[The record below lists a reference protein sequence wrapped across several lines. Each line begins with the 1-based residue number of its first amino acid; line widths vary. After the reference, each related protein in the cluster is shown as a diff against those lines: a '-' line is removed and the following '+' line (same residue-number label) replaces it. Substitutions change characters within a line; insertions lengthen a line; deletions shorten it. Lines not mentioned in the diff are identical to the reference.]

1 MIKLKDALYKTN
13 DCLQLTNNNIPPI
26 NERKIILK
34 NILQQSDEFIASN
47 LEKNLETKDIN
58 TYKSFLIRRH
68 NHEPL
73 AQIIKN
79 KNFWK
84 NNFFINNT
92 CLIPRF
98 DSEVIIEAVIK
109 TFKNKQQRLSIL
121 DIGTGSGCL
130 IISLLNEYKKSFGVG
145 IDISV
150 KALQAANINKIKMS
164 LKNRLH
170 LKNTSYQDFDLSD
183 FDIIVTNPPYVS
195 FNEINKIS
203 REVKNFEPMSA
214 LYAQSNGLKH
224 YNQLIWKLQ
233 NPRKKQIIFFEIG
246 HKQSDIVTKLL
257 KNNGFR
263 IIDLLNDL
271 SGIPRCI
278 VTKKNFI

>member
-13 DCLQLTNNNIPPI
+13 DCLKLSTNNIPPI

-34 NILQQSDEFIASN
+34 NILQQSDESIASN
-47 LEKNLETKDIN
+47 LEKNLEVKDIN
-58 TYKSFLIRRH
+58 TYKSFLIRRL
-68 NHEPL
+68 NQEPL

-84 NNFFINNT
+84 NNFFINNA

-109 TFKNKQQRLSIL
+109 TFKNRQQKLSIL

-145 IDISV
+145 IDTSV

-164 LKNRLH
+164 LKNRLR
-170 LKNTSYQDFDLSD
+170 LINTSYKKYDPSD
-183 FDIIVTNPPYVS
+183 FDIIVTNPPYIS
-195 FNEINKIS
+195 KDEINKIS
-203 REVKNFEPMSA
+203 KEVRIFEPIRA

-224 YNQLIWKLQ
+224 YKEIILKLQ
-233 NPRKKQIIFFEIG
+233 NPKKKQIIFFEIG
-246 HKQSDIVTKLL
+246 HKQSDVVTKLL

-263 IIDLLNDL
+263 ILDVFNDF

-278 VTKKNFI
+278 VTKKKFI

>member
-1 MIKLKDALYKTN
+1 MIKLRDALYKTS
-13 DCLQLTNNNIPPI
+13 DCLQLSKNNIPPI

-34 NILQQSDEFIASN
+34 NILQQSDESIARN
-47 LEKNLETKDIN
+47 LEKNLEVKDIN
-58 TYKSFLIRRH
+58 TYKNFLIRRL
-68 NHEPL
+68 NQEPL

-84 NNFFINNT
+84 NNFFINNS
-92 CLIPRF
+92 CLVPRF

-109 TFKNKQQRLSIL
+109 TFKNKQQKLNIL

-145 IDISV
+145 IDTSV
-150 KALQAANINKIKMS
+150 KALQVANINKIKMS
-164 LKNRLH
+164 QKNRLR
-170 LKNTSYQDFDLSD
+170 LINTSYKKYDPSY
-183 FDIIVTNPPYVS
+183 FDIIVTNPPYIS
-195 FNEINKIS
+195 KDEINKIS
-203 REVKNFEPMSA
+203 EEVKNFEPLSA

-224 YNQLIWKLQ
+224 YKEIILKLQ
-233 NPRKKQIIFFEIG
+233 NPKKKQIIFFEIG
-246 HKQSDIVTKLL
+246 HKQSDFVTKLL

-263 IIDLLNDL
+263 ILNIFNDL
-271 SGIPRCI
+271 SGTPRCI

>member
-1 MIKLKDALYKTN
+1 MINLRDALYKTN
-13 DCLQLTNNNIPPI
+13 DSLKLISNDIPPI

-34 NILQQSDEFIASN
+34 NILQQTDESIAAN
-47 LEKNLETKDIN
+47 LEKNLEAKDIKM
-58 TYKSFLIRRH
+58 YKSYLIRRL
-68 NHEPL
+68 NKEPL

-84 NNFFINNT
+84 NNFFINNA

-98 DSEVIIEAVIK
+98 DSEVIVEAVIK
-109 TFKNKQQRLSIL
+109 TFKNKRQKLSIL

-145 IDISV
+145 IDISL

-164 LKNRLH
+164 LKNRLR
-170 LKNTSYQDFDLSD
+170 LINTSYIKYDPSD
-183 FDIIVTNPPYVS
+183 FDIVVANPPYLS
-195 FNEINKIS
+195 KDEINTIS
-203 REVKNFEPMSA
+203 KEVRNFEPLSA
-214 LYAQSNGLKH
+214 LYAQSNGIKH
-224 YNQLIWKLQ
+224 YKEIILKLQ
-233 NPRKKQIIFFEIG
+233 NPKKKQIIFFEIG
-246 HKQSDIVTKLL
+246 HKQSDVVTKLL

-263 IIDLLNDL
+263 ILDVFNDL

>member
-1 MIKLKDALYKTN
+1 MIKLRDALYKTN
-13 DCLQLTNNNIPPI
+13 DCLQLSKNNIPPI

-34 NILQQSDEFIASN
+34 NILQQSDESIASN
-47 LEKNLETKDIN
+47 LEKNLKAKDIN
-58 TYKSFLIRRH
+58 LYKNFLIRRL
-68 NHEPL
+68 NQEPL

-84 NNFFINNT
+84 NNFFINNS
-92 CLIPRF
+92 CLVPRF

-109 TFKNKQQRLSIL
+109 TFKNKQQKLNIL

-145 IDISV
+145 IDTSV
-150 KALQAANINKIKMS
+150 KALQVANINKIKMS
-164 LKNRLH
+164 QKNRLR
-170 LKNTSYQDFDLSD
+170 LINTSYKKYDSSD
-183 FDIIVTNPPYVS
+183 FDIIVTNPPYIS
-195 FNEINKIS
+195 KDEINKIS
-203 REVKNFEPMSA
+203 EEVKNFEPLSA

-224 YNQLIWKLQ
+224 YKEIILKLQ
-233 NPRKKQIIFFEIG
+233 KPTKKQIIFFEIG

-263 IIDLLNDL
+263 ILDVFNDL

-278 VTKKNFI
+278 VTKKNII

>member
-1 MIKLKDALYKTN
+1 MIKLRDALYKTN
-13 DCLQLTNNNIPPI
+13 DCLQLSKNNIPPI

-34 NILQQSDEFIASN
+34 NILQQSDEYIASN
-47 LEKNLETKDIN
+47 LEQNLEVKEIN
-58 TYKSFLIRRH
+58 TYKSFLIRRL
-68 NHEPL
+68 NQEPL

-84 NNFFINNT
+84 NNFFINNS
-92 CLIPRF
+92 CLVPRF

-109 TFKNKQQRLSIL
+109 TFKNKQQKLNIL

-145 IDISV
+145 IDTSV
-150 KALQAANINKIKMS
+150 KALQVANINKIKMS
-164 LKNRLH
+164 QKNRLR
-170 LKNTSYQDFDLSD
+170 LINTSYKKYDPTD
-183 FDIIVTNPPYVS
+183 FDIIVTNPPYIS
-195 FNEINKIS
+195 KDEINKIS
-203 REVKNFEPMSA
+203 KEVKNFEPLRA

-224 YNQLIWKLQ
+224 YKEIILKLQ
-233 NPRKKQIIFFEIG
+233 NPKKKQIIFFEIG
-246 HKQSDIVTKLL
+246 HKQSDVVTKLL

-263 IIDLLNDL
+263 ILDVFNDF

-278 VTKKNFI
+278 VTKKKFI

>member
-1 MIKLKDALYKTN
+1 MIKLRDALYKTN
-13 DCLQLTNNNIPPI
+13 DCLQLSQNNIPPI

-34 NILQQSDEFIASN
+34 KILQQSDESIASN
-47 LEKNLETKDIN
+47 LEKYLEAKDIN
-58 TYKSFLIRRH
+58 TYKRFLIRRV
-68 NHEPL
+68 NREPL

-84 NNFFINNT
+84 NNFFINNS
-92 CLIPRF
+92 CLVPRF

-109 TFKNKQQRLSIL
+109 TFKNKQQKLNIL

-145 IDISV
+145 IDTSV
-150 KALQAANINKIKMS
+150 KALQVANINKIKMS
-164 LKNRLH
+164 QKNRLR
-170 LKNTSYQDFDLSD
+170 LINTSYKKYDPTD
-183 FDIIVTNPPYVS
+183 FDIIVTNPPYIS
-195 FNEINKIS
+195 KDEINKIS
-203 REVKNFEPMSA
+203 EEVKNFEPLSA

-224 YNQLIWKLQ
+224 YKEIIFKLQ
-233 NPRKKQIIFFEIG
+233 NPKKKQIIFFEIG
-246 HKQSDIVTKLL
+246 HKQSDVVTKLL

-263 IIDLLNDL
+263 ILDVFNDF

-278 VTKKNFI
+278 VTKKKFI

>member
-1 MIKLKDALYKTN
+1 MIKLRDALYKTN
-13 DCLQLTNNNIPPI
+13 DCLQLSKNNIPPI

-34 NILQQSDEFIASN
+34 NILQQSDESIASN
-47 LEKNLETKDIN
+47 LEKNLEAKDIN
-58 TYKSFLIRRH
+58 TYKKFLIRRI
-68 NHEPL
+68 NREPL

-84 NNFFINNT
+84 NNFFINNS
-92 CLIPRF
+92 CLVPRF

-109 TFKNKQQRLSIL
+109 KFKNKQQKLNIL

-145 IDISV
+145 IDTSI
-150 KALQAANINKIKMS
+150 KALQVANINKIKMS
-164 LKNRLH
+164 LRNRLR
-170 LKNTSYQDFDLSD
+170 LINTSYKKYDLSY
-183 FDIIVTNPPYVS
+183 FDIIVTNPPYIS
-195 FNEINKIS
+195 NDEINKIS
-203 REVKNFEPMSA
+203 EEVKNFEPLSA

-224 YNQLIWKLQ
+224 YKEIILKLQ
-233 NPRKKQIIFFEIG
+233 NPKKKQIIFFEIG

-263 IIDLLNDL
+263 ILDVFNDL

>member
-13 DCLQLTNNNIPPI
+13 DCLKLSTNNIPPI

-34 NILQQSDEFIASN
+34 NILQQSDESIASN
-47 LEKNLETKDIN
+47 LEKNLEVKDIN
-58 TYKSFLIRRH
+58 TYKSFLIRRL
-68 NHEPL
+68 NQEPL

-84 NNFFINNT
+84 NNFFINNA

-109 TFKNKQQRLSIL
+109 TFKNRQQKLSIL

-145 IDISV
+145 IDTSV

-164 LKNRLH
+164 LKNRLR
-170 LKNTSYQDFDLSD
+170 LINTSYKKYDPSD
-183 FDIIVTNPPYVS
+183 FDIIVTNPPYIS
-195 FNEINKIS
+195 KDEINKIS
-203 REVKNFEPMSA
+203 KEVRIFEPIRA

-224 YNQLIWKLQ
+224 YKEIILKLQ
-233 NPRKKQIIFFEIG
+233 KPKKKQIIFFEIG
-246 HKQSDIVTKLL
+246 HKQCDVVTKLL
-257 KNNGFR
+257 KINGFR
-263 IIDLLNDL
+263 ILDVFNDL

>member
-1 MIKLKDALYKTN
+1 MIKLRDALYKTN
-13 DCLQLTNNNIPPI
+13 DCLKLASSNIPPI

-34 NILQQSDEFIASN
+34 NILQQSDESISSN
-47 LEKNLETKDIN
+47 LEKNLEANDIN
-58 TYKSFLIRRH
+58 TYKSFIIRRI
-68 NHEPL
+68 NNEPL

-84 NNFFINNT
+84 NNFFINDA

-98 DSEVIIEAVIK
+98 DSEVIVEAVIK
-109 TFKNKQQRLSIL
+109 TFKNKQQKLSIL

-145 IDISV
+145 IDTSV
-150 KALQAANINKIKMS
+150 KALQVANINKIKMS
-164 LKNRLH
+164 QKNRLR
-170 LKNTSYQDFDLSD
+170 LINTSYKKYDSSN
-183 FDIIVTNPPYVS
+183 FDIIVTNPPYIS
-195 FNEINKIS
+195 KDEINKIPN
-203 REVKNFEPMSA
+203 EVKNFEPLSA

-224 YNQLIWKLQ
+224 YKEIMLKLQ
-233 NPRKKQIIFFEIG
+233 NPKKKQIIFFEIG
-246 HKQSDIVTKLL
+246 HKQSDAVTKLL

-263 IIDLLNDL
+263 ILDVLNDL

-278 VTKKNFI
+278 VTKKIFI

>member
-1 MIKLKDALYKTN
+1 MIKLRDALYKTN
-13 DCLQLTNNNIPPI
+13 DCLQLSKNNIPPI

-34 NILQQSDEFIASN
+34 NILQQSDESITSN
-47 LEKNLETKDIN
+47 LEKYLEAKDIN
-58 TYKSFLIRRH
+58 TYKRFIIRRL
-68 NHEPL
+68 NREPL

-84 NNFFINNT
+84 NNFFINNS
-92 CLIPRF
+92 CLVPRF

-109 TFKNKQQRLSIL
+109 TFKNKQQKLNIL

-145 IDISV
+145 IDTSV
-150 KALQAANINKIKMS
+150 RALQAANVNKIKMS
-164 LKNRLH
+164 QKNRLR
-170 LKNTSYQDFDLSD
+170 LINSSYKKYDPTD
-183 FDIIVTNPPYVS
+183 FDIIVTNPPYIS
-195 FNEINKIS
+195 KDEINKIS
-203 REVKNFEPMSA
+203 EEVKNFEPLRA

-224 YNQLIWKLQ
+224 YKEIILKLQ
-233 NPRKKQIIFFEIG
+233 NPKKKQIIFFEIG
-246 HKQSDIVTKLL
+246 HKQSDVVTKLL

-263 IIDLLNDL
+263 ILNVFNDL

>member
-1 MIKLKDALYKTN
+1 MIKLRDALYKTN
-13 DCLQLTNNNIPPI
+13 DCLQLSKNNIPPI

-34 NILQQSDEFIASN
+34 NILQQSDESIASN
-47 LEKNLETKDIN
+47 LEKNLKAKDIN
-58 TYKSFLIRRH
+58 LYKNFLIRRL
-68 NHEPL
+68 NQEPL

-84 NNFFINNT
+84 NNFFINNS
-92 CLIPRF
+92 CLVPRF

-109 TFKNKQQRLSIL
+109 TFKNKQQKLNIL

-145 IDISV
+145 IDTSV
-150 KALQAANINKIKMS
+150 KALQVANINKIKMS
-164 LKNRLH
+164 QKNRLR
-170 LKNTSYQDFDLSD
+170 LINTSYKKYDSSD
-183 FDIIVTNPPYVS
+183 FDIIVTNPPYIS
-195 FNEINKIS
+195 KDEINKIS
-203 REVKNFEPMSA
+203 EEVKNFEPLSA

-224 YNQLIWKLQ
+224 YKEIIFKLQ
-233 NPRKKQIIFFEIG
+233 NPKKKQIIFFEIG
-246 HKQSDIVTKLL
+246 HKQSDFVTKLL

-263 IIDLLNDL
+263 IIEVFNDL

>member
-1 MIKLKDALYKTN
+1 MIKLRDALYKTN
-13 DCLQLTNNNIPPI
+13 DCLQLSKNNIPPI

-34 NILQQSDEFIASN
+34 SILQQSDETIASN
-47 LEKNLETKDIN
+47 LEKYLEAKDVN
-58 TYKSFLIRRH
+58 TYKRFLIRRL
-68 NHEPL
+68 NREPL

-84 NNFFINNT
+84 NNFFINNS
-92 CLIPRF
+92 CLVPRF

-109 TFKNKQQRLSIL
+109 TFKNKQQKLNIL

-145 IDISV
+145 IDTSV

-164 LKNRLH
+164 QKNRLR
-170 LKNTSYQDFDLSD
+170 LINTSYKKYDPTD
-183 FDIIVTNPPYVS
+183 FDIIVTNPPYIS
-195 FNEINKIS
+195 KDEINKIS
-203 REVKNFEPMSA
+203 EEVKNFEPLRA

-224 YNQLIWKLQ
+224 YKEIILKLQ
-233 NPRKKQIIFFEIG
+233 NPKKKQIIFFEIG
-246 HKQSDIVTKLL
+246 HKQSDVVTKLL

-263 IIDLLNDL
+263 ILNVFNDL

>member
-13 DCLQLTNNNIPPI
+13 DCLQLSTNNIPPI

-34 NILQQSDEFIASN
+34 NILQQSDESIASN
-47 LEKNLETKDIN
+47 QEKYLEAEDIN
-58 TYKSFLIRRH
+58 TYKRFLIRRV
-68 NHEPL
+68 NQEPL

-84 NNFFINNT
+84 NNFFINNS
-92 CLIPRF
+92 CLVPRF

-109 TFKNKQQRLSIL
+109 TFKNKQQKLNIL

-145 IDISV
+145 IDTSV

-164 LKNRLH
+164 QKNRLR
-170 LKNTSYQDFDLSD
+170 LINTSYKKYDPTD
-183 FDIIVTNPPYVS
+183 FDIIVTNPPYIS
-195 FNEINKIS
+195 KDEINKIS
-203 REVKNFEPMSA
+203 EEVKNFEPLRA

-224 YNQLIWKLQ
+224 YKEIILKLQ
-233 NPRKKQIIFFEIG
+233 NPKKKQIIFFEIG
-246 HKQSDIVTKLL
+246 HKQSDVVTKLL

-263 IIDLLNDL
+263 ILNVFNDL

>member
-1 MIKLKDALYKTN
+1 MIKLRDALYKTN
-13 DCLQLTNNNIPPI
+13 ACLQLSTNNIPPI

-34 NILQQSDEFIASN
+34 NILQESDESIASN
-47 LEKNLETKDIN
+47 LERNLEDKDIS
-58 TYKSFLIRRH
+58 TYKNFLIRRL
-68 NHEPL
+68 NREPL

-84 NNFFINNT
+84 NNFFINDA

-109 TFKNKQQRLSIL
+109 TFKNKQHKLNIL

-145 IDISV
+145 IDTSV
-150 KALQAANINKIKMS
+150 KALQAANINKINMS
-164 LKNRLH
+164 LKNRLR
-170 LKNTSYQDFDLSD
+170 LINTSYKKYNLSN
-183 FDIIVTNPPYVS
+183 FDIIVSNPPYIS
-195 FNEINKIS
+195 RDEINKIS
-203 REVKNFEPMSA
+203 KEVKNFEPLSA

-224 YNQLIWKLQ
+224 YKEIMMKLH
-233 NPRKKQIIFFEIG
+233 NPKKKQIIFFEIG
-246 HKQSDIVTKLL
+246 HKQSDVVTKLL

-263 IIDLLNDL
+263 ILDILNDL

>member
-1 MIKLKDALYKTN
+1 MINLRDALYKTDN
-13 DCLQLTNNNIPPI
+13 CLQLSKNNIPPI

-34 NILQQSDEFIASN
+34 NILQQSDESIASN
-47 LEKNLETKDIN
+47 LEKNLEAKDIN
-58 TYKSFLIRRH
+58 TYRSFLIRRL
-68 NHEPL
+68 NREPL

-84 NNFFINNT
+84 NNFFINNS
-92 CLIPRF
+92 CLVPRF

-109 TFKNKQQRLSIL
+109 TFKNKQQKLNIL

-145 IDISV
+145 IDTSV
-150 KALQAANINKIKMS
+150 KALQVANINKIKMS
-164 LKNRLH
+164 QKNRLR
-170 LKNTSYQDFDLSD
+170 LINTSYKKYDSTD
-183 FDIIVTNPPYVS
+183 FDIIVTNPPYIS
-195 FNEINKIS
+195 KDEINKIS
-203 REVKNFEPMSA
+203 EEVKNFEPLSA

-224 YNQLIWKLQ
+224 YKEIILKLQ
-233 NPRKKQIIFFEIG
+233 NPKKKQIIFFEIG

-263 IIDLLNDL
+263 ILDVFNDL

>member
-1 MIKLKDALYKTN
+1 MIKLRDALYKTN
-13 DCLQLTNNNIPPI
+13 DCLQLSKNNIPPI

-34 NILQQSDEFIASN
+34 NILQQSDESIASN
-47 LEKNLETKDIN
+47 LEKNLKAKDIN
-58 TYKSFLIRRH
+58 LYKNFLIRRL
-68 NHEPL
+68 NQEPL

-84 NNFFINNT
+84 NNFFINNS
-92 CLIPRF
+92 CLVPRF

-109 TFKNKQQRLSIL
+109 TFKNKQQKLNIL

-145 IDISV
+145 IDTSV
-150 KALQAANINKIKMS
+150 KALQVANINKIKMS
-164 LKNRLH
+164 QKNRLR
-170 LKNTSYQDFDLSD
+170 LINTSYKKYDPSD
-183 FDIIVTNPPYVS
+183 FDIIVTNPPYIS
-195 FNEINKIS
+195 KDEINKIS
-203 REVKNFEPMSA
+203 EEVKNFEPLSA

-224 YNQLIWKLQ
+224 YKEIIFKLQ
-233 NPRKKQIIFFEIG
+233 NPKKKQIIFFEIG
-246 HKQSDIVTKLL
+246 HKQSDFVTKLL

-263 IIDLLNDL
+263 IIEVFNDL

>member
-13 DCLQLTNNNIPPI
+13 DCLKLSTSNIPPI

-34 NILQQSDEFIASN
+34 NILQQSDESIASN
-47 LEKNLETKDIN
+47 LEKNLEVKDIN
-58 TYKSFLIRRH
+58 TYKRFLIRRV
-68 NHEPL
+68 NQEPL

-84 NNFFINNT
+84 NNFFINNA

-109 TFKNKQQRLSIL
+109 TFKNKQQKLNIL

-145 IDISV
+145 IDTSV
-150 KALQAANINKIKMS
+150 RALQAANVNKIKMS
-164 LKNRLH
+164 QKNRLR
-170 LKNTSYQDFDLSD
+170 LINTSYKKYDPSD
-183 FDIIVTNPPYVS
+183 FDVIVTNPPYIS
-195 FNEINKIS
+195 IDEINKIS
-203 REVKNFEPMSA
+203 EEVKNFEPLSA

-224 YNQLIWKLQ
+224 YKEIILKLQ
-233 NPRKKQIIFFEIG
+233 NPKKKQIIFFEIG
-246 HKQSDIVTKLL
+246 HKQPDIVTKLL

-263 IIDLLNDL
+263 ILNVFNDL

>member
-1 MIKLKDALYKTN
+1 MIKLRDALYKTN
-13 DCLQLTNNNIPPI
+13 DCLKLSKNNIPPI

-34 NILQQSDEFIASN
+34 NILQQSDESITSN
-47 LEKNLETKDIN
+47 LEKYLEAKDIN
-58 TYKSFLIRRH
+58 TYKRFIIRRL
-68 NHEPL
+68 NREPL

-84 NNFFINNT
+84 NNFFINNS
-92 CLIPRF
+92 CLVPRF

-109 TFKNKQQRLSIL
+109 TFKNKQQKLNIL

-145 IDISV
+145 IDTSV
-150 KALQAANINKIKMS
+150 RALQAANVNKIKMS
-164 LKNRLH
+164 QKNRLR
-170 LKNTSYQDFDLSD
+170 LINSSYKKYDPTD
-183 FDIIVTNPPYVS
+183 FDIIVANPPYIS
-195 FNEINKIS
+195 KDEINKIS
-203 REVKNFEPMSA
+203 EEVKNFEPLRA

-224 YNQLIWKLQ
+224 YKEIILKLQ
-233 NPRKKQIIFFEIG
+233 NPKKKQIIFFEIG

-263 IIDLLNDL
+263 ILDVFNDL

>member
-1 MIKLKDALYKTN
+1 MIKLRDALYKTN
-13 DCLQLTNNNIPPI
+13 DCLQLSKNNIPPI

-34 NILQQSDEFIASN
+34 NILQQSDEYIASN
-47 LEKNLETKDIN
+47 LEQNLEVKEIN
-58 TYKSFLIRRH
+58 TYKSFLIRRL
-68 NHEPL
+68 NQEPL

-84 NNFFINNT
+84 NNFFINNS

-109 TFKNKQQRLSIL
+109 TFKNKQQKLNIL

-145 IDISV
+145 IDTSV

-164 LKNRLH
+164 QKNRLR
-170 LKNTSYQDFDLSD
+170 LINTSYKKYDPTD
-183 FDIIVTNPPYVS
+183 FDIIVTNPPYIS
-195 FNEINKIS
+195 KDEINKIS
-203 REVKNFEPMSA
+203 EEVKNFEPLRA

-224 YNQLIWKLQ
+224 YKEIILKLQ
-233 NPRKKQIIFFEIG
+233 NPKKKQIIFFEIG
-246 HKQSDIVTKLL
+246 HKQSDVVTKLL

-263 IIDLLNDL
+263 ILDVFNDF